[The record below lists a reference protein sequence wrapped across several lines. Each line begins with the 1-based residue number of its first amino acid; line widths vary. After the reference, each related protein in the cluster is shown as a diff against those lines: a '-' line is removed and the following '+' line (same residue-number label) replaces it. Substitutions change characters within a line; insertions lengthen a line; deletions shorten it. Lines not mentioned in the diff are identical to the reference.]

1 MSLQTVLLL
10 IIIGLLAGVL
20 SGFVGVGGGIILVP
34 ALVLLVGLTQYE
46 AQGTSLALLMT
57 PVGIFAVYNYYQA
70 GHIKIN
76 FALLIAVGF
85 VVGAYFGSK
94 LSLRLE
100 NEDLVKKIFAG
111 FMILVAAKML
121 FSK

>member
-10 IIIGLLAGVL
+10 ITIGLLAGVL

-34 ALVLLVGLTQYE
+34 ALVLFGLSQHS

-57 PVGIFAVYNYYQA
+57 PVGVFAVYNYYKA
-70 GHIKIN
+70 GHIEIN
-76 FALLIAVGF
+76 YALLIAVGF
-85 VVGAYFGSK
+85 IVGAYFGSK
-94 LSLRLE
+94 LSLRIE

-111 FMILVAAKML
+111 FMIVVAAKML